1 MKKIILQSFLGL
13 TLLVATIFSFTPLEA
28 SAFGCEAGG
37 AGATSCS
44 YTTTLN
50 ILGSGVELT
59 SSVSCG
65 AGYYACCNP
74 GSASC
79 SKTKSAEIK

>member
-28 SAFGCEAGG
+28 FGCAAGG

-50 ILGSGVELT
+50 LFGSGVEIT

-79 SKTKSAEIK
+79 SKTNSAGIK

>member
-1 MKKIILQSFLGL
+1 MKKRVLQSFLGL
-13 TLLVATIFSFTPLEA
+13 TLLVATIFSFTPLKAEA
-28 SAFGCEAGG
+28 CAAGG

-50 ILGSGVELT
+50 ILGSGIEIT

-79 SKTKSAEIK
+79 SSTVVRQER